1 MASSLKVPTA
11 STTRL
16 PSTDPDQQHTCLY
29 GVDRRGHSPAGL
41 LSLQKK
47 IAMTRPAKRPF
58 GPATIGL
65 ALLVTGLLSL
75 PATAQSTG
83 NPAYPG
89 GETTWPK
96 PDGRNAFTHPS
107 ANMTFEKRLDFK
119 LGEALFQRL
128 WVTAP
133 TRTKAADGL
142 GPLFNSRACS
152 GCHIRNGRG
161 HPVSEDDHVAGA
173 TSMLLRLSIPP
184 RTAEQ
189 LRDHLDGKLAT
200 VPDPVYGGQFQ
211 DFSVPG
217 IPAEGRVQVRYDTRK
232 VTLADNTVVELRKPT
247 YEMTGLAYGP
257 LHPDIMISPRIAPPM
272 IGLGLL
278 EAIPDEVLLAQA
290 DPEDADGDGIS
301 GRVNHVWDI
310 AGNRLA
316 IGRFGWKA
324 GMPSL
329 DQQNQNAFQF
339 DIGLSTPLYP
349 NGAGDCTL
357 AQEHCLMAP
366 DGNDPEFEN
375 LEAHS
380 QITDLVLF
388 YARNIAPPLRTGAD
402 DPDVRAGQK
411 IFDDIGCAA
420 CHTPRYELPERADM
434 PEQSGQVI
442 WPYSDLLLHD
452 MGSDLADHRPE
463 AQASGREWRTP
474 PLWGLGRAQEID
486 PRASFLHDGRARTI
500 LEAILWHG
508 GEAANARDAATK
520 LPPSERSK
528 LLAFLKSL

>member
-1 MASSLKVPTA
+1 MNHPALTVPALVTTA
-11 STTRL
+11 F
-16 PSTDPDQQHTCLY
+16 
-29 GVDRRGHSPAGL
+29 AGL
-41 LSLQKK
+41 ILATS
-47 IAMTRPAKRPF
+47 MTS
-58 GPATIGL
+58 TH
-65 ALLVTGLLSL
+65 
-75 PATAQSTG
+75 AQEMA
-83 NPAYPG
+83 NPAFPG
-89 GETTWPK
+89 GTTTWLK
-96 PDGRNAFTHPS
+96 PDGRNAFTHYS

-142 GPLFNSRACS
+142 GPLFNSRACN

-161 HPVSEDDHVAGA
+161 HPVNENNESAGA

-184 RTAEQ
+184 QTADQ

-217 IPAEGRVQVRYDTRK
+217 IEAEGRVK
-232 VTLADNTVVELRKPT
+232 VSYSYFDVSLDGGETVTLRKPS
-247 YEMTGLAYGP
+247 YEMTDLTYGP
-257 LHPDIMISPRIAPPM
+257 LHPDVMVSPRLAPPM

-278 EAIPDEVLLAQA
+278 EAIPDDVLLAMA
-290 DPEDADGDGIS
+290 DPQDEDGNGIS
-301 GRVNHVWDI
+301 GRANRVWDI
-310 AGNRLA
+310 ANEKMA

-324 GMPSL
+324 GMPTL

-349 NGAGDCTL
+349 NGAGDCTA
-357 AQEHCLMAP
+357 AQQSCLKAP
-366 DGNDPEFEN
+366 NGNSPEFEN

-380 QITDLVLF
+380 LITDLVL
-388 YARNIAPPLRTGAD
+388 YYTRNIAPPVRTNTD
-402 DPDVRAGQK
+402 DPDVLAGQK
-411 IFDDIGCAA
+411 IFDQIGCAS
-420 CHTPRYELPERADM
+420 CHTPRYDLPVRDDM
-434 PEQSGQVI
+434 VEQSGQVI

-452 MGSDLADHRPE
+452 MGDGLADHRPE
-463 AQASGREWRTP
+463 AQASGTEWRTP
-474 PLWGLGRAQEID
+474 PLWGLGRAQKID
-486 PRASFLHDGRARTI
+486 PRARFLHDGRATTI

-508 GEAANARDAATK
+508 GEAEPARTKVTK